1 MKKLLMNGLVMSLAL
16 FIMAQPV
23 SASANVS
30 SLESQPAEQR
40 AQLDLNTAS
49 VEQLT
54 QLKGIGKAKAEAIVE
69 YRNTIGEFQTVEQ
82 LEDVKGIGKKMI
94 EKLKSQVR
102 V

>member
-1 MKKLLMNGLVMSLAL
+1 MKKLLMNGLMMSLAL
-16 FIMAQPV
+16 FIAIQPLQAATV
-23 SASANVS
+23 DGLSDDPV
-30 SLESQPAEQR
+30 AEQSTR
-40 AQLDLNTAS
+40 LDINTAS

-82 LEDVKGIGKKMI
+82 LEDVKGIGKKMV